1 MSCFHQS
8 HVLPAPVL
16 TPDTYS
22 YPRYLLAKKTVDAR
36 ALNTCVWRHFLE
48 RLSTRG
54 TSLRVLEV
62 GGGVGAT
69 AERLIAA
76 LEARAVAQVTYT
88 LVDVTEENL
97 HTAASTLCDWADGR
111 GYAVTGRGAQQE
123 WRSEA
128 LSVSLRLVH
137 ADLHDVTTDT
147 PCDALIG
154 QAVFDLLDV
163 PVALEALRPSVRAD
177 GLWYLPIHF
186 DGITAFEPR
195 LDGGL
200 DATIERLYHESMGDG
215 VHSGRRLL
223 TQLPAAGADIVA
235 AGGSDWVVHPTAD
248 GYPGAEGYFLHH
260 VLHFVETEL
269 QGHPALSAKALA
281 EWSETRHRQV
291 ERGTLVY
298 IAHQLDV
305 LAA

>member
-1 MSCFHQS
+1 M
-8 HVLPAPVL
+8 P

-36 ALNTCVWRHFLE
+36 ALNSYVWRCFLE
-48 RLSTRG
+48 RLSARG
-54 TSLRVLEV
+54 ASLRVLEV

-76 LEARAVAQVTYT
+76 LEARAVEQITYT
-88 LVDVTEENL
+88 LVDVAEENL
-97 HTAASTLCDWADGR
+97 DAAASALHDWADDH
-111 GYAVTGRGAQQE
+111 GYAVTRRGAQQE
-123 WRSEA
+123 WHSEA

-137 ADLHDVTTDT
+137 ADLHNVTTDL

-163 PVALEALRPSVRAD
+163 PTALTALRPLVHDD

-186 DGITAFEPR
+186 DGVTAFEPR
-195 LDGGL
+195 LDGAL

-260 VLHFVETEL
+260 ILHFVETEL
-269 QGHPALSAKALA
+269 TGHPALSDEALVN
-281 EWSETRHRQV
+281 WSETRHQQV
-291 ERGTLVY
+291 ERATLVY

-305 LAA
+305 LAV

>member
-1 MSCFHQS
+1 MS
-8 HVLPAPVL
+8 

-22 YPRYLLAKKTVDAR
+22 YPRYLAAKKTVDAR
-36 ALNTCVWRHFLE
+36 ALNTHVWRRFLD
-48 RLSTRG
+48 RLSARG
-54 TSLRVLEV
+54 EALRVLEV

-76 LEARAVAQVTYT
+76 LEPRAVAEVAYT
-88 LVDVTEENL
+88 LVDLTEENL
-97 HTAASTLCDWADGR
+97 QAAASALHSWANER
-111 GYAVTGRGAQQE
+111 GYAVTGGGLQQE
-123 WRSEA
+123 WHSEA

-137 ADLHDVTTDT
+137 ADLHNVTTDA

-163 PVALEALRPSVRAD
+163 PAALEALRPSVHAD

-186 DGITAFEPR
+186 DGVTAFEPR
-195 LDGGL
+195 MDGALDE
-200 DATIERLYHESMGDG
+200 TIARLYHESMGDG

-248 GYPGAEGYFLHH
+248 GYPGAEDYFLHH
-260 VLHFVETEL
+260 ILHFVETEL
-269 QGHPALSAKALA
+269 TGHPALSDEALA
-281 EWSETRHRQV
+281 EWSEMRHQQV
-291 ERGTLVY
+291 ERGVLVY

-305 LAA
+305 LAV